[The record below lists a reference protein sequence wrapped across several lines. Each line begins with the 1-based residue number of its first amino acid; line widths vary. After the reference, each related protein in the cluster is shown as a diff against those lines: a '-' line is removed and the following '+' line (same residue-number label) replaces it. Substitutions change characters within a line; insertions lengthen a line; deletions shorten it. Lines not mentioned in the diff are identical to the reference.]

1 MRSFSRAHACLV
13 RAGTFLVVLC
23 GALGAAG
30 EPLARG
36 FAVERYSPADPGGGW
51 LVMDEL
57 NLAGRWGAGVSFATG
72 YAHRAYVVPAPNGD
86 KLDVVEH
93 RAFVS
98 VAMAVFYQR
107 YRLSLNIAN
116 PVFASGH
123 SGVVA
128 GHQFTAPS
136 VDPGKYP
143 DKVGDIRVGLD
154 ALLFGETRGPLR
166 LGMSAQAWVP
176 SGEQAIYAT
185 DGTWRALLRALAGG
199 DTEIL
204 TYAAYVGVHM
214 RRLDESSIVGAPH
227 GSEMIAGGAIGPRFA
242 LDGGGSTNAVLGPE
256 VWGAT
261 AFRDAFGKYTS
272 GLETMLGIRL
282 QHTTRDGAHTVVKA
296 GFGEGLHSQFGTP
309 EWRAV
314 FVVESND
321 RLE

>member
-1 MRSFSRAHACLV
+1 
-13 RAGTFLVVLC
+13 LC

-30 EPLARG
+30 QPLAQG

-57 NLAGRWGAGVSFATG
+57 KLVGGWGAGVSFDTG
-72 YAHRAYVVPAPNGD
+72 YTHRAYVVPAPNGG

-93 RAFVS
+93 QAFVS
-98 VAMAVFYQR
+98 VGMAVFYQR
-107 YRLSLNIAN
+107 YRLSLNIAD
-116 PVFASGH
+116 PFYASGK
-123 SGVVA
+123 SGVIA
-128 GHQFTAPS
+128 GYQFTAPS
-136 VDPGKYP
+136 VDAGKYP
-143 DKVGDIRVGLD
+143 DKVGDIRVGFD
-154 ALLFGETRGPLR
+154 ALVFGETSGPLR

-185 DGTWRALLRALAGG
+185 DGTWRALLRALAAG
-199 DTEIL
+199 DTGML
-204 TYAAYVGVHM
+204 TYAGYVGVHL
-214 RRLDESSIVGAPH
+214 RRLEETAIVGAPH
-227 GSEMIAGGAIGPRFA
+227 GSEMIAGGAVGPRFA
-242 LDGGGSTNAVLGPE
+242 LDDDRSTTAVLGPE

-272 GLETMLGIRL
+272 GLEALLGMRV

-296 GFGEGLHSQFGTP
+296 GFGEGLHAHFGTP

-314 FVVESND
+314 FTVESND